1 MSLTVENLEKN
12 MAKLTITVSADEFV
26 EGMKASYNKQK
37 GKISIPGF
45 RKGKVPQAYL
55 EKVYGPE
62 MFYEDAANTCMENSY
77 PDALD
82 ECGLDVVSRP
92 EIDVVQMEKGK
103 EFIYTAMVAVKPE
116 VTLGDYKGIEIEG
129 TEAEVTDAD
138 VEAELLNVQKQNA
151 RNIPVDNR
159 AAKMDDEVTIDF
171 EGFVDGEA
179 FEGGKGENY
188 QLTLGSHSFI
198 DTFEDQI
205 VGKNIGEAFDVNV
218 TFPEDYQ
225 AADLAGKP
233 AVFKCKLNGIKETEL
248 PELDDDFAAD
258 VSEFDTLDEYKADIK
273 ATLQAKKEKAA
284 KNEKE
289 GKVIDKIIENASM
302 EIPGPMIE
310 TQKEQMMNEFA
321 QQISYQG
328 LSIEQYFQFT
338 GMTKEK
344 FLETATPEAERRI
357 KSRLVLEAIAKAEN
371 IEVSEDELNDEL
383 KKMADMYQMDIEQLT
398 DLVGDAE
405 KDAIKQDIAVQK
417 AVDVVTEAAV
427 EK

>member
-12 MAKLTITVSADEFV
+12 MAKLTITVPAADFEQA
-26 EGMKASYNKQK
+26 MKESYNKQK
-37 GKISIPGF
+37 SKISVPGF
-45 RKGKVPQAYL
+45 RKGKVPQVYL
-55 EKVYGPE
+55 EKMYGPE
-62 MFYEDAANTCMENSY
+62 MFYEDAANSCMENSY
-77 PDALD
+77 PGALD
-82 ECGLDVVSRP
+82 ECELDVVSRP
-92 EIDVVQMEKGK
+92 EIDITQMEKGK
-103 EFIYTAMVAVKPE
+103 DFIYTATVAVKPE
-116 VTLGDYKGIEIEG
+116 VTLGEYKGVEIEKVDV
-129 TEAEVTDAD
+129 EVTDED
-138 VEAELLNVQKQNA
+138 VQAELLNVQKQNA
-151 RNIPVDNR
+151 RNIPVEDR
-159 AAKMDDEVTIDF
+159 AAKLDDEVTIDF

-205 VGKNIGEAFDVNV
+205 VGKTVGEEFDVNV

-248 PELDDDFAAD
+248 PELDDEFASE
-258 VSEFDTLDEYKADIK
+258 VSEFDTLDEYKADLK
-273 ATLQAKKEKAA
+273 ATLQVKKEKTA
-284 KNEKE
+284 KNTKE
-289 GKVIDKIIENASM
+289 GLVIDKIIENAQM
-302 EIPGPMIE
+302 ELPEPMIE
-310 TQKEQMMNEFA
+310 TQKEQMLDEFA

-357 KSRLVLEAIAKAEN
+357 KSRLVLEAIAKAED
-371 IEVSEDELNDEL
+371 IQVSEEELNEEL
-383 KKMADMYQMDIEQLT
+383 KKMAEMYQMDLEQLT
-398 DLVGDAE
+398 DLVGDSE

-417 AVDVVTEAAV
+417 AVDLVAEAAV

>member
-12 MAKLTITVSADEFV
+12 MAKLTITVAADEFV
-26 EGMKASYNKQK
+26 EAMKASYNKQK
-37 GKISIPGF
+37 GKISVPGF

-55 EKVYGPE
+55 EKMYGPE
-62 MFYEDAANTCMENSY
+62 MFYEDAANACMENSY
-77 PDALD
+77 PGALD

-103 EFIYTAMVAVKPE
+103 DFIYSATVAVKPE
-116 VTLGDYKGIEIEG
+116 VTLGDYKGIEVEK
-129 TEAEVTDAD
+129 TEVEVTDED
-138 VEAELLNVQKQNA
+138 VQTELLNVQKQNS
-151 RNIPVDNR
+151 RTIPVEDR

-171 EGFVDGEA
+171 EGFIDGEA

-205 VGKNIGEAFDVNV
+205 VGKNIGEEFDVNV

-258 VSEFDTLDEYKADIK
+258 VSEFDTMDEYKADIK
-273 ATLQAKKEKAA
+273 ATLTAKKEKAT

-289 GKVIDKIIENASM
+289 GKVVDKIIENATM
-302 EIPGPMIE
+302 DIPEPMIE

-321 QQISYQG
+321 QQLSYQG
-328 LSIEQYFQFT
+328 LSIDQYFQFT

-344 FLETATPEAERRI
+344 FFETATPEAERRI

-371 IEVSEDELNDEL
+371 IEVSEDELNEEL
-383 KKMADMYQMDIEQLT
+383 QKMADMYQMDIEQLT
-398 DLVGDAE
+398 GLVGDAE

-417 AVDVVTEAAV
+417 AVDLVTDAAV

>member
-12 MAKLTITVSADEFV
+12 MAKLTITVPAAEFV
-26 EGMKASYNKQK
+26 EAMKESYNKQK
-37 GKISIPGF
+37 KKISVPGF

-55 EKVYGPE
+55 EKMYGPE
-62 MFYEDAANTCMENSY
+62 MFYEDAANACMENSY
-77 PDALD
+77 PGALD

-92 EIDVVQMEKGK
+92 VVDITQMEKGK
-103 EFIYTAMVAVKPE
+103 DFIYTATVAVKPE
-116 VTLGDYKGIEIEG
+116 VTLGDYKGIEIDKVEV
-129 TEAEVTDAD
+129 EVTDED
-138 VEAELLNVQKQNA
+138 VQAELLNVQKQNA
-151 RNIPVDNR
+151 RNIPVEDR

-171 EGFVDGEA
+171 EGFIDGEA

-205 VGKNIGEAFDVNV
+205 VGKNIGEEFDVNV

-225 AADLAGKP
+225 ADELAGKP

-248 PELDDDFAAD
+248 PELDDEFASE

-273 ATLQAKKEKAA
+273 ATLQVKKEKAA
-284 KNEKE
+284 KNTKE
-289 GKVIDKIIENASM
+289 GLVIDKIIENASM
-302 EIPGPMIE
+302 EIPDPMVD
-310 TQKEQMMNEFA
+310 TTKEQMLNEFA
-321 QQISYQG
+321 QQLSYQG
-328 LSIEQYFQFT
+328 LSVDQYFQFT

-344 FLETATPEAERRI
+344 FLETTTPEAERRI
-357 KSRLVLEAIAKAEN
+357 KSRLVLEAIAKTED
-371 IEVSEDELNDEL
+371 IQVSEDELNDEL
-383 KKMADMYQMDIEQLT
+383 KKMAEMYQMDVEQLT
-398 DLVGDAE
+398 DLVGDSE

-417 AVDVVTEAAV
+417 AVDLVTQAAI

>member
-12 MAKLTITVSADEFV
+12 MAKLTVTVPAADFIDA
-26 EGMKASYNKQK
+26 MKVSYNKQK
-37 GKISIPGF
+37 SKISVPGF
-45 RKGKVPQAYL
+45 RKGKVPQQYL
-55 EKVYGPE
+55 EKVYGPQ
-62 MFYEDAANTCMENSY
+62 MFYEDAANTCLENSY

-82 ECGLDVVSRP
+82 ESGLDVVSRP
-92 EIDVVQMEKGK
+92 EIDVTQMEKGK
-103 EFIYTAMVAVKPE
+103 DFIYTATVAVKPE
-116 VTLGDYKGIEIEG
+116 VTLGDYKGIEIEKVD
-129 TEAEVTDAD
+129 TEVTDED
-138 VEAELLNVQKQNA
+138 VQAELLNVQKQNA
-151 RNIPVDNR
+151 RNIPVEDR

-171 EGFVDGEA
+171 EGFVDGVA

-205 VGKNIGEAFDVNV
+205 VGKNIDEEFDVNV

-248 PELDDDFAAD
+248 PELDDEFASE
-258 VSEFDTLDEYKADIK
+258 VSEFDTLDEYKQDIM
-273 ATLQAKKEKAA
+273 ATLKVKKETAA
-284 KNEKE
+284 KNAKE
-289 GKVIDKIIENASM
+289 GAVIDKIIENASM
-302 EIPGPMIE
+302 EIPDPMVE
-310 TQKEQMMNEFA
+310 MTKDQMMNEFA

-328 LSIEQYFQFT
+328 LSIDQYFQFT

-357 KSRLVLEAIAKAEN
+357 KSRLVLEAIAKAED
-371 IEVSEDELNDEL
+371 IQVSEDELSDEL
-383 KKMADMYQMDIEQLT
+383 KKMADMYQMDVEQLT
-398 DLVGDAE
+398 GLIGD
-405 KDAIKQDIAVQK
+405 KDKEAIKQDIAVQK
-417 AVDVVTEAAV
+417 AVDLVRDAAV